1 MSTDIRQRPEGA
13 LFRTYLSAA
22 GVGPD
27 AIQKPLIGVAT
38 AATQVFSEKP
48 DAKELGNATA
58 TGIEQIGGGIVVRW
72 DTVRSPEMMAFGH
85 AESYSFAWRDQLA
98 DLIESWTRQQT
109 LDGLVLIGDAQETLA
124 GMAMAAARLN
134 IPAVIVTAGS
144 KRWEYVGGETDT
156 RARKINDPFQL
167 LTETLY
173 KKQKGVPLAKTEWFK
188 DCLLAK
194 DNHAANALDLV
205 LEALGVTLPGMAT
218 APAQAAKRHELA
230 FESGQRII
238 SLVKTGY
245 TFRRALTLNSFTNAI
260 RLNAALGGSLDV
272 AVHLMA
278 IAHEA
283 GINLPLDLFDKI
295 ARETPQVARL
305 GGVGDKD
312 PHRIEDL
319 DKAGGVWAVLSGF
332 KDTILPSTTV
342 NGKGAMELAK
352 SSVVKDPQVINHKKP
367 QNKQSGIG
375 VLRGNIA
382 PQGAMFL
389 LNQSPKELL
398 TFRGPAAVF
407 ESEADATTAVSLGKI
422 KKGTAIVVRGLGPR
436 GGPGIHKLRMLPALL
451 EIKGLNTAVAVLTD
465 GRLPDAPEGLFIS
478 LVSPEAAVRGALAIL
493 RDGDQIEIDVEKRL
507 IIGRLTDT
515 EMQVRLARW
524 QAPASGGRRGFLERY
539 SRSVSDVHEGA
550 VLK

>member
-13 LFRTYLSAA
+13 LLRTYLSAA
-22 GVGPD
+22 GVGPE
-27 AIQKPLIGVAT
+27 AFEKPLIGVAT

-48 DAKELGNATA
+48 DAKELGNAAA
-58 TGIEQIGGGIVVRW
+58 TGVEQNGGIAVRW
-72 DTVRSPEMMAFGH
+72 DTVRSPELMAWGH

-98 DLIESWTRQQT
+98 DLIESWARQQA

-144 KRWEYVGGETDT
+144 KRWEFLGAEGDN
-156 RARKINDPFQL
+156 RQRKINDPFQL

-173 KKQKGVPLAKTEWFK
+173 RKQKGAPLPKVESFK

-194 DNHAANALDLV
+194 DNHAANALDLT
-205 LEALGVTLPGMAT
+205 LEALGATLPGMAT
-218 APAQAAKRHELA
+218 APAQAAKRHELS
-230 FESGQRII
+230 FESGARVIA
-238 SLVKTGY
+238 LVKTGY

-260 RLNAALGGSLDV
+260 RLNAALGGSVDV

-283 GINLPLDLFDKI
+283 GVNLPLDLFDKI
-295 ARETPQVARL
+295 ARETPQVAHL
-305 GGVGDKD
+305 GGVGDKN

-332 KDTILPSTTV
+332 KDHILPSTTI

-352 SSVVKDPQVINHKKP
+352 TATVKDTQVIAHRRP
-367 QNKQSGIG
+367 HNKQSGIG
-375 VLRGNIA
+375 VLKGNLA
-382 PQGAMFL
+382 PNGAVFL
-389 LNQSPKELL
+389 LNQVAKELAV
-398 TFRGPAAVF
+398 FRGSVAVF
-407 ESEADATTAVSLGKI
+407 ESEADATLAVSLGKI
-422 KKGTAIVVRGLGPR
+422 KKGTAVVVRGLGAR
-436 GGPGIHKLRMLPALL
+436 GGPGINKLRMLPALL
-451 EIKGLNTAVAVLTD
+451 EIKALNTTIPVITD
-465 GRLPDAPEGLFIS
+465 GRLPDAPAGLFIS

-493 RDGDQIEIDVEKRL
+493 RDGDQIEIDVEKRSA
-507 IIGRLTDT
+507 IVRLTDT

-524 QAPASGGRRGFLERY
+524 QAPAAAGRRGFLERY

>member
-1 MSTDIRQRPEGA
+1 MPTDIRQRPEGA
-13 LFRTYLSAA
+13 LLRTYLTAA
-22 GVGPD
+22 GIGPD
-27 AIQKPLIGVAT
+27 AFQKPLVGVAT

-48 DAKELGNATA
+48 DAKELGNAAA
-58 TGIEQIGGGIVVRW
+58 TGVEQAGGIAVRW
-72 DTVRSPEMMAFGH
+72 DTVRSPELMAWGH

-98 DLIESWTRQQT
+98 DFIESWARQQA

-134 IPAVIVTAGS
+134 IPAVLVTAGA
-144 KRWEYVGGETDT
+144 KRWEFLGNEPEG
-156 RARKINDPFQL
+156 RQRKIYDPFQL

-173 KKQKGVPLAKTEWFK
+173 KKQKGTPLAKTDWFK

-205 LEALGVTLPGMAT
+205 LEALGTTLPGMAT
-218 APAQAAKRHELA
+218 APAQAAKRHELS
-230 FESGQRII
+230 FESGQRLV
-238 SLVKTGY
+238 SLIKTGY
-245 TFRRALTLNSFTNAI
+245 TFRRTLTLNAFTNAI
-260 RLNAALGGSLDV
+260 RLNAALGGSVDV

-283 GINLPLDLFDKI
+283 GVNLALDLFDKI
-295 ARETPQVARL
+295 ARETPQVAYL
-305 GGVGDKD
+305 GGTGGKE
-312 PHRIEDL
+312 PHRVEDL

-332 KDTILPSTTV
+332 KDDILPSTTI

-352 SSVVKDPQVINHKKP
+352 NAGVKDTQVIAHRRP
-367 QNKQSGIG
+367 YHKQSGIG
-375 VLRGNIA
+375 VLKGNLA
-382 PQGAMFL
+382 PQGAVFL
-389 LNQSPKELL
+389 LNQVAKELAV
-398 TFRGPAAVF
+398 FRGSVTVF
-407 ESEADATTAVSLGKI
+407 ESEADATNAVSLGKI

-436 GGPGIHKLRMLPALL
+436 GGPAIHKLRMLPALL
-451 EIKGLNTAVAVLTD
+451 EFKGLNTTIPIITD
-465 GRLPDAPEGLFIS
+465 GRLPDAPQGLFVS

-493 RDGDQIEIDVEKRL
+493 RDGDQIEIDIEKRAA
-507 IIGRLTDT
+507 IVRLTDT

-524 QAPASGGRRGFLERY
+524 QAPALPNRRGFLERY

>member
-13 LFRTYLSAA
+13 LLRTYLTAA

-27 AIQKPLIGVAT
+27 AFQKPLIGVAT

-48 DAKELGNATA
+48 DAKELGNAAA
-58 TGIEQIGGGIVVRW
+58 TGIEQMGGGIAVRW
-72 DTVRSPEMMAFGH
+72 DTVRSPELMAWGH

-98 DLIESWTRQQT
+98 DLLESWARQQA

-134 IPAVIVTAGS
+134 IPAVIVTAGA
-144 KRWEYVGGETDT
+144 KRWEFVGGESDG
-156 RARKINDPFQL
+156 RQRKINDPFQL

-173 KKQKGVPLAKTEWFK
+173 KKQKGAPAAKTEWFK

-205 LEALGVTLPGMAT
+205 FEALGVTLPGMAT

-238 SLVKTGY
+238 ALVKTGY
-245 TFRRALTLNSFTNAI
+245 TFRRALTLNAFTNAI

-283 GINLPLDLFDKI
+283 GINLPVDLFDKV
-295 ARETPQVARL
+295 ARETPQVAHL
-305 GGVGDKD
+305 GGVGGGN

-319 DKAGGVWAVLSGF
+319 DKAGGVWAVLNGF
-332 KDTILPSTTV
+332 KDDILPSTTI

-352 SSVVKDPQVINHKKP
+352 NASVKDTQVINHRRP
-367 QNKQSGIG
+367 HNKQSGIG
-375 VLRGNIA
+375 VLKGNLA

-389 LNQSPKELL
+389 LNQAPKELAN
-398 TFRGPAAVF
+398 FRGTATVF

-422 KKGTAIVVRGLGPR
+422 KKGAAIVVRGVGPR

-451 EIKGLNTAVAVLTD
+451 ELRGLNTGVAVLTD

-478 LVSPEAAVRGALAIL
+478 LVSPEAAVRSALAIL
-493 RDGDQIEIDVEKRL
+493 RDGDQIEIDVEKRS
-507 IIGRLTDT
+507 IIVRLTDT

-524 QAPASGGRRGFLERY
+524 QAPASAGRRGFLERY